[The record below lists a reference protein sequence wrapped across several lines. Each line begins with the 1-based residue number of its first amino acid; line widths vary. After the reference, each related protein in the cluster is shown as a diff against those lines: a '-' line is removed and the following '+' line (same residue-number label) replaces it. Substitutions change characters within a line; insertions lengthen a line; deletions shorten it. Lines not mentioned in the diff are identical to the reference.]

1 MVLIGLKTKVA
12 LLSALSA
19 LTGLIIAASYL
30 RRRKRRVKKGNGRL
44 PHPKDLKANG
54 YVVRPNNSSQ
64 ILSPIIGS
72 PKSPARSGRRSRSRQ
87 SSHSRT
93 SSMAS
98 SVVSASIPAVNAAT
112 SLTENSNH
120 SLEDADRTDTPQ
132 TSVAQNGEL
141 TPTNEASAI
150 QRLFQMGMDSFD
162 VAVEYWENAIDS
174 APNPPQN
181 DTDAELLKKLDELL
195 IKAYSIQDQC
205 EEAALNITQSPVVES
220 DDLARQL
227 QALHLGRRASDEG
240 SSSDSFVS
248 ASELENLEPLENHM
262 IRGRQQFYEHALK
275 IVRSGGVQV
284 RTNRTK
290 MLKCDS
296 EEDFLAKVH
305 CIREA
310 MALLLSDVTVLNW
323 VISSGKE
330 MVGSL
335 LIQGNYDTEQF
346 SEAFDNMIEYV
357 QGADNWREIREE
369 LEGRKVKC
377 MSFYDI
383 VLDFFILDSF
393 DDLSDPPSSVTCIT
407 QNRWLSNSVKETA
420 LSTAIWSVLGAK
432 RKMLRNQNGFLS
444 RFYTLSNHISPALA
458 WGFLGSDEN
467 LTEVMQFFKDQI
479 SKFCCDIFSLEKC
492 RYSSVHEL
500 SDDIF
505 SLFKSYSLVV
515 SERLEMV

>member
-1 MVLIGLKTKVA
+1 MVVIGFKTKIA

-19 LTGLIIAASYL
+19 ITGLIIAASYF
-30 RRRKRRVKKGNGRL
+30 RRRKPRIKKGNGRI
-44 PHPKDLKANG
+44 PHPKDL
-54 YVVRPNNSSQ
+54 RSNSQLTRRNHGKQ
-64 ILSPIIGS
+64 IRSPIIGS
-72 PKSPARSGRRSRSRQ
+72 PKSPARSLYGRKTRSYQ

-93 SSMAS
+93 SSLAS
-98 SVVSASIPAVNAAT
+98 SSISSTIPAVNVAGQSTEGALEGNDQVDT
-112 SLTENSNH
+112 SQMNGLH
-120 SLEDADRTDTPQ
+120 
-132 TSVAQNGEL
+132 NGEV
-141 TPTNEASAI
+141 TPTNEVSTI

-162 VAVEYWENAIDS
+162 LAVEYWENALDS
-174 APNPPQN
+174 APNPPRS
-181 DTDAELLKKLDELL
+181 DIDATLVQRLDELL
-195 IKAYSIQDQC
+195 VKAYSIQDQC
-205 EEAALNITQSPVVES
+205 EEAALNITQSPLVNS

-227 QALHLGRRASDEG
+227 GELHLGRRSSDGG

-248 ASELENLEPLENHM
+248 ATELEDLETLENGR
-262 IRGRQQFYEHALK
+262 IRGHHQFYEHALK

-284 RTNRTK
+284 RRNRTK
-290 MLKCDS
+290 MLKCKS

-305 CIREA
+305 CLREA

-323 VISSGKE
+323 IVSSGKKL
-330 MVGSL
+330 VANL

-346 SEAFDNMIEYV
+346 SETFDEMMEYV
-357 QGADNWREIREE
+357 QQADNWKEIREE
-369 LEGRKVKC
+369 LEGRNVKC

-407 QNRWLSNSVKETA
+407 RNRWLSNTVKETA
-420 LSTAIWSVLGAK
+420 LSTAIWSVLSAK

-467 LTEVMQFFKDQI
+467 LTEVMEFFKDQI

-492 RYSSVHEL
+492 RFSSVHEL
-500 SDDIF
+500 SDDIL
-505 SLFKSYSLVV
+505 SWFKAYNIVV
-515 SERLEMV
+515 SERLDTT